1 MRCRR
6 NIDMEKAN
14 QHLVILDADT
24 LGYCPNLPELY
35 SVVPTTVYG
44 QTKTE
49 EVLERIHNAS
59 AIITNKVVIS
69 SAIMEASPKLAYIG
83 VAATGMNNID
93 LDAAKEKGIQVTNVA
108 GYSTKGVAQHTL
120 ALALSLWQRLS
131 LHHNKVQSGEYG
143 ASGQFSSLEKPFQ
156 DLEGKTWGIIGLG
169 TIGHQVAKLA
179 EALGCKV
186 VYHSVSEKTQDVSWL
201 HLSLLELL
209 SQSDVVSL
217 HLPLSSASS
226 NLISVKTFSFF
237 KKTAILVNTAR
248 GGIVNE
254 RDLVKA
260 LNEGLL
266 AAAALD
272 VFESEPLPADS
283 PLLSIQNPDIL
294 LLSPHVAWASEESR
308 FRLVE
313 GLLHNFKHWLAQ

>member
-1 MRCRR
+1 
-6 NIDMEKAN
+6 MEKVN
-14 QHLVILDADT
+14 QHLVVLDTDT
-24 LGYCPNLPELY
+24 LGNCPNLPELY
-35 SVVPTTVYG
+35 SLVPTTVYG

-49 EVLERIHNAS
+49 EVPERIQNAS

-69 SAIMEASPKLAYIG
+69 SAIIEASPKLAYIG

-93 LDAAKEKGIQVTNVA
+93 LVAAKKRGIQVTNVA
-108 GYSTKGVAQHTL
+108 GYSTNGVAQHTL

-131 LHHNKVQSGEYG
+131 FLHHKVQSGEYA
-143 ASGQFSSLEKPFQ
+143 ASGMFTCLEKPFQ

-186 VYHSVSEKTQDVSWL
+186 VYHSVSGTKQNVTWR
-201 HLSLLELL
+201 HLELNELL
-209 SQSDVVSL
+209 SQSDLVSL
-217 HLPLSSASS
+217 HLPLSLASK
-226 NLISVKTFSFF
+226 NLISAKTFSFF
-237 KKTAILVNTAR
+237 KKAAILVNTAR

-254 RDLVKA
+254 VDLIKA

-266 AAAALD
+266 SAAALD
-272 VFESEPLPADS
+272 VFETEPLPADS
-283 PLLSIQNPDIL
+283 PLLQIQDPDKL

-313 GLLHNFKHWLAQ
+313 GLIHNFKTWLANSYTSF